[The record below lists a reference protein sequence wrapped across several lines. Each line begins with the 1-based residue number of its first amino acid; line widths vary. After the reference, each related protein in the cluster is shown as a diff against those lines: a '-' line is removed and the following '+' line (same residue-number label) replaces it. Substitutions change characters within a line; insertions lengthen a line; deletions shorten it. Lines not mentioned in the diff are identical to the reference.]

1 LAVGSI
7 IRSAVCSPVRG
18 ALAGGSSLIGT
29 ATGQL
34 GGLVPLHY
42 WDFTTNRALFAGAD
56 VGDIDN
62 TPGWSFARAS
72 TGYAETAAGVLN
84 LFASGELR
92 RTDKGVLI
100 EGAKTNICLRS
111 QEFDNATWSKSNGG
125 VGSVPVVTADAG
137 AAPDGTMTA
146 DRVQFALNGG
156 ATASDLSFLN
166 QSITITT
173 ATTYSTTVYA
183 KSNTAS
189 TYTLEIVD
197 ESNVAATL
205 ITVTPTWQ
213 RFEVQNTSST
223 TSGRC
228 RIQARGGTTS
238 DAADVLLWGFQLETA
253 LGASSY
259 IPTTTASVTRAADVL
274 TVSSP
279 GVDYPLSLFVEFT
292 RASSTTGGETY
303 LRLDD
308 GTDNERALLGKVAST
323 NLARMIVVD
332 GGVTQAD
339 VTIAG
344 ALAVN
349 TVYRIAGAAATNRVQ
364 ICRNGTPGTEDT
376 VATMPATPTALR
388 FGVNTG
394 TATQPFSYFRRAA
407 IFNTALTDAQLQAA
421 TA

>member
-1 LAVGSI
+1 MIGL
-7 IRSAVCSPVRG
+7 G
-18 ALAGGSSLIGT
+18 AGITKASVLGQRRFLST
-29 ATGQL
+29 AISQL
-34 GGLVPLHY
+34 GGIEPLHY
-42 WDFTTNRALFAGAD
+42 WDFTTDRALFNGAD
-56 VGDIDN
+56 VGAVTA
-62 TPGWSFARAS
+62 TPNWSFTRAS
-72 TGYAETAAGVLN
+72 TGYAETVAGVLIP
-84 LFASGELR
+84 FAAGELR
-92 RTDKGVLI
+92 RTDKGALI
-100 EGAKTNICLRS
+100 EGEKTNICLRS

-125 VGSVPVVTADAG
+125 AGSVPVVTADAG
-137 AAPDGTMTA
+137 AAPDGAMTA

-156 ATASDLSFLN
+156 ATTSDLSFLN

-173 ATTYSTTVYA
+173 ATAYSTTVYA

-223 TSGRC
+223 TAGRC

-274 TVSSP
+274 NVSSP

-308 GTDNERALLGKVAST
+308 GTDNERALLGKVATT
-323 NLARMIVVD
+323 NLARIVVAD
-332 GGVTQAD
+332 GAVTQAD
-339 VTIAG
+339 SSIAG
-344 ALAVN
+344 ALATN
-349 TVYRIAGAAATNRVQ
+349 TVYELAGAFATNRVQ
-364 ICRNGTPGTEDT
+364 LCRNGTLGTEDT
-376 VATMPATPTALR
+376 AATMPATPSVLR

-394 TATQPFSYFRRAA
+394 TATQPFAYLRRAA
-407 IFNTALTDAQLQAA
+407 IFNTALTDAQLQAI
-421 TA
+421 TN